1 MSAFGN
7 MLRNTTVRPLLLL
20 VVVIAAFAF
29 LHGGGSF
36 LGRQT
41 AFSTFQHFATVGLVA
56 LALGLTMLMREFDLS
71 VAGMMGLGG
80 CVAVLGGNDSA
91 TAGLLAAL
99 AIGTTGGLLQ
109 GGLIVRLGL
118 GSVAVSLGGL
128 LTFSG
133 IAYVITGNQTI
144 AFDKMDVALAINAPL
159 LGIISVRALVVL
171 ALFIVAALV
180 ISHTRIGRDII
191 AAGSNRHASIVAGT
205 NPDRLLVG
213 VFAASGALAALAGAM
228 LSYGLLSASPT
239 GGVSDILVPAVAAA
253 ILGGVSLSGGVGH
266 PLGIAAGVLILCVLR
281 TGLTS
286 LGVEPH
292 VHDLATGAILLTVA
306 IADGPHLR
314 MRLFQAGRLVRP
326 ARAVQHQGEYK
337 IAKPD

>member
-1 MSAFGN
+1 MSALGN
-7 MLRNTTVRPLLLL
+7 MLKDATVRPLLLL
-20 VVVIAAFAF
+20 VVVIAAFAL
-29 LHGGGSF
+29 LHGDDGF
-36 LGRQT
+36 LGRRT
-41 AFSTFQHFATVGLVA
+41 AFSAFQHFATVGLVA

-80 CVAVLGGNDSA
+80 CVAVLSGNDSA

-99 AIGTTGGLLQ
+99 AIGATGGLIQ

-133 IAYVITGNQTI
+133 IAHVITGNQTV

-159 LGIISVRALVVL
+159 LGIVSVRALVVL

-180 ISHTRIGRDII
+180 ITYTRIGRDII
-191 AAGSNRHASIVAGT
+191 AAGSNRHASIIAGT

-213 VFAASGALAALAGAM
+213 VFAASGALAALAGAL

-253 ILGGVSLSGGVGH
+253 ILGGVSLSGGIGH

-286 LGVEPH
+286 LGVAPY
-292 VHDLATGAILLTVA
+292 VHDIATGAILLTVA

-326 ARAVQHQGEYK
+326 TRAAHHQGE
-337 IAKPD
+337 